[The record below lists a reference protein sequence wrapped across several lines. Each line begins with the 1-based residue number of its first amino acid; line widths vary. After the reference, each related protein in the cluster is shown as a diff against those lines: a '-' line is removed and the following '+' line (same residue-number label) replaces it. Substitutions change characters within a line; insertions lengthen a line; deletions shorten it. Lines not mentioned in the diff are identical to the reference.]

1 MKYLVS
7 VNPARVLTMKRAA
20 CTSTRFA
27 CYNEKI
33 GLFYLHSSWRAAC
46 RRVRNKGVNPLKNTF
61 HLSLARLEM
70 ETALIVPSVDV
81 SAHI

>member
-7 VNPARVLTMKRAA
+7 VNPARVFTMKKAA

-27 CYNEKI
+27 CNNDKRGI
-33 GLFYLHSSWRAAC
+33 FYLHSSSRAAC
-46 RRVRNKGVNPLKNTF
+46 RKVRNKGVNPLENIF
-61 HLSLARLEM
+61 QLSLARLEIG
-70 ETALIVPSVDV
+70 TALIVPSVDV